1 MVKYIRYKI
10 YLHTSR
16 FPETGPNHIAWL
28 KQILKQF
35 WQKTIINAEHEQKQT
50 QQLTEDWQETIMLNM
65 NKNSR
70 WPNFDLL
77 CRTIPR
83 SHSVC
88 HFNMFLVH
96 VVMWQVW
103 PGFMS
108 HYPSVTAES
117 VLSSQNLWCSTK
129 SSHQWQKMMVT
140 YIKDFAKT
148 LTISHRRQCG
158 KSQGRS
164 LSAYRRAHTRAQA
177 LFFKKIIMCTS

>member
-10 YLHTSR
+10 NFHTSR

-28 KQILKQF
+28 KPILKLF
-35 WQKTIINAEHEQKQT
+35 WTKQT

-70 WPNFDLL
+70 WPKIDLL

-88 HFNMFLVH
+88 HFHMFLVH
-96 VVMWQVW
+96 VVTDKSDLGLCRTIPRSQQKVYSVPRTSDVQQSHLINEKRWQ
-103 PGFMS
+103 
-108 HYPSVTAES
+108 
-117 VLSSQNLWCSTK
+117 
-129 SSHQWQKMMVT
+129 
-140 YIKDFAKT
+140 KT

>member
-1 MVKYIRYKI
+1 MIYGKI

-65 NKNSR
+65 KKTAVDRILTFYAALSPDHTQYAILTCSLFMLSCDNSH
-70 WPNFDLL
+70 LGL

-83 SHSVC
+83 SQQKVYSVPRTSDVQQS
-88 HFNMFLVH
+88 HLINEKR
-96 VVMWQVW
+96 WQ
-103 PGFMS
+103 
-108 HYPSVTAES
+108 
-117 VLSSQNLWCSTK
+117 
-129 SSHQWQKMMVT
+129 
-140 YIKDFAKT
+140 KT

>member
-1 MVKYIRYKI
+1 MVKYIRYI
-10 YLHTSR
+10 SIPHGSQ
-16 FPETGPNHIAWL
+16 
-28 KQILKQF
+28 KQAPITLPGWNRF
-35 WQKTIINAEHEQKQT
+35 WQKKTLINAEHEQKQT

-70 WPNFDLL
+70 WPNIDLL

-96 VVMWQVW
+96 VVMWQFS

-129 SSHQWQKMMVT
+129 SSHQSIWKYYG
-140 YIKDFAKT
+140 YIYENFCKDFDD
-148 LTISHRRQCG
+148 ISP
-158 KSQGRS
+158 
-164 LSAYRRAHTRAQA
+164 TPVW
-177 LFFKKIIMCTS
+177 